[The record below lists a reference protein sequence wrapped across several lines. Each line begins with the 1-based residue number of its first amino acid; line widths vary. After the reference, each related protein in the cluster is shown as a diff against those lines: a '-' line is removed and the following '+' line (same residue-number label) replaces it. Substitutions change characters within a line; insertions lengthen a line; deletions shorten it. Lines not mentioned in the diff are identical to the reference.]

1 MQIEYTVKNYAGV
14 KGNDRT
20 TKMDVD
26 LILAKLKEAGCTLNL
41 DKLREAL
48 SYGFTVVIDEFGIEL
63 RVAK

>member
-14 KGNDRT
+14 KGDDRT

-26 LILAKLKEAGCTLNL
+26 MVLANLKAAGSDLNL
-41 DKLREAL
+41 EKLREVL
-48 SYGFTVVIDEFGIEL
+48 SYGFAVVIDEFQIEL